1 MSRTFERIQALVA
14 RQEIR
19 ISEHGYDELAADDIL
34 VEDIISG
41 VGSGLS
47 SRIPRLPQGAMYAC
61 FTMGCT
67 TETDTCCLGN
77 PQKRVDSGGLGDR
90 I

>member
-34 VEDIISG
+34 VDDIISG
-41 VGSGLS
+41 VDWFGRRGL
-47 SRIPRLPQGAMYAC
+47 PRLPQGPMYAC

-67 TETDTCCLGN
+67 TETDTCCVGN
-77 PQKRVDSGGLGDR
+77 PQKRVDFGGLGDR